1 MSRITYQTLLNP
13 RLLNSVF
20 LSLAYEHWG
29 VSEKLS
35 VYMLIAE
42 LITVDVPYIF
52 MRLSTSMPVHVQ
64 MQYMT
69 SRLTNYKHWKHTTS
83 TNLVTREWSN
93 LWLMGCTM
101 SAPSTPASSKDC
113 SGAKQNSTS
122 YPVITWKLLKK
133 KCLGWEQFF
142 FIFINVL
149 HELIWVW
156 NSRLSTWTSNKQDR
170 QIANMKGLVSV
181 SSNLSHL
188 HYLQSWFGLEK
199 KIEILKNK
207 LRG

>member
-20 LSLAYEHWG
+20 LSLTYEHRG

-69 SRLTNYKHWKHTTS
+69 SRLTNYKH
-83 TNLVTREWSN
+83 
-93 LWLMGCTM
+93 
-101 SAPSTPASSKDC
+101 
-113 SGAKQNSTS
+113 
-122 YPVITWKLLKK
+122 
-133 KCLGWEQFF
+133 
-142 FIFINVL
+142 
-149 HELIWVW
+149 
-156 NSRLSTWTSNKQDR
+156 
-170 QIANMKGLVSV
+170 
-181 SSNLSHL
+181 
-188 HYLQSWFGLEK
+188 
-199 KIEILKNK
+199 
-207 LRG
+207 

>member
-1 MSRITYQTLLNP
+1 
-13 RLLNSVF
+13 
-20 LSLAYEHWG
+20 
-29 VSEKLS
+29 
-35 VYMLIAE
+35 MLIAV

-64 MQYMT
+64 MQYTT

-133 KCLGWEQFF
+133 RCLGWEQFF
-142 FIFINVL
+142 FICITRKLLKKKVFRLGAVFLYMYYMNWFEFEIQDYR
-149 HELIWVW
+149 HEHL
-156 NSRLSTWTSNKQDR
+156 TSKIDR
-170 QIANMKGLVSV
+170 
-181 SSNLSHL
+181 
-188 HYLQSWFGLEK
+188 
-199 KIEILKNK
+199 
-207 LRG
+207 